1 MELEKFDQLQ
11 VLVKEATDL
20 IIKLKFENKSLK
32 EKNTKLQEE
41 LNNGSQKS
49 VQKLKRLEENNHN
62 LRQRQEKITSRLT
75 HLRNKVRSLTDGVES

>member
-1 MELEKFDQLQ
+1 MEIKNFDRLQ
-11 VLVKEATDL
+11 VLVKEASDL

>member
-1 MELEKFDQLQ
+1 MEIKNFDRLQ
-11 VLVKEATDL
+11 VLVKEASDL

-49 VQKLKRLEENNHN
+49 EQKLKRLEENNHN